1 MSDYHKPKLTRFDLD
16 VDDFLGSEDVK
27 MMDDRSCGQYI
38 FLLLE
43 AWDIGKDCTL
53 PDDEATLVKLSR
65 STTGKVEP
73 IVLKK
78 FRKTE
83 DGRLVNDRLLKEWCA
98 AQQRA
103 QHRSEAGKAGAGARW
118 RDKDANRMANAS
130 EPDANAMRQNAPKPA
145 QAVSKPESVGVLEG
159 ASAPPSV
166 SDSGK
171 QGIPVPKLEAKG
183 NRLASGEGY
192 ELCKH
197 VKAELSLSDYDSQWL
212 PVADEILSYAGGAA
226 ALPELKQIFSWGI
239 RHEHFVKY
247 LTGIPSFKRLLE
259 SKSDRGLKNQF
270 YAAKRS
276 KELKTSTPGKPKVNE
291 VVTAPNKKSRWL
303 GKEIQ

>member
-1 MSDYHKPKLTRFDLD
+1 VSDYHKPKLTRFDFD

-27 MMDDRSCGQYI
+27 MMDDRTCGQYI

-53 PDDEATLVKLSR
+53 PDDEVALVKLSR

-78 FRKTE
+78 FRKT
-83 DGRLVNDRLLKEWCA
+83 DNGRLVNDRLLKEWRA

-103 QHRSEAGKAGAGARW
+103 DIRTEKALKAGLASAQARRERDSESTPSQLAVELAGT
-118 RDKDANRMANAS
+118 
-130 EPDANAMRQNAPKPA
+130 PKPA
-145 QAVSKPESVGVLEG
+145 QAVSKPEGAGMLEG
-159 ASAPPSV
+159 ASASPSV

-183 NRLASGEGY
+183 NRLASDEGY

-197 VKAELSLSDYDSQWL
+197 VKAELSLSDHDSEWL

-276 KELKTSTPGKPKVNE
+276 KELKASTPAKPKVNE